1 MVEVMKVAGFC
12 SIKWIGYC
20 RTKEQKKLE
29 EVRVEEDEDVQDED
43 VRDDTIK
50 DILKRLYTRRSAHNS
65 WFMCAVTA
73 TGGCNKSFPSHV
85 GLARHLFDE
94 YGEH

>member
-1 MVEVMKVAGFC
+1 MVEVMKMAGFC

-29 EVRVEEDEDVQDED
+29 EVRVEEDEDV
-43 VRDDTIK
+43 RDDTIK

-65 WFMCAVTA
+65 WLMCAVTA
-73 TGGCNKSFPSHV
+73 TGGCTKSFPSHV

>member
-29 EVRVEEDEDVQDED
+29 EVRVEEDEDV
-43 VRDDTIK
+43 RDDTIK

-65 WFMCAVTA
+65 WLMCAVTA
-73 TGGCNKSFPSHV
+73 TGGCNKSFPSHI

>member
-1 MVEVMKVAGFC
+1 MVEVMKLAGFC

-29 EVRVEEDEDVQDED
+29 EVRVEEDEDVQD
-43 VRDDTIK
+43 DTIK
-50 DILKRLYTRRSAHNS
+50 DILKRLYTRKSAHNS
-65 WFMCAVTA
+65 WLMCAVTA